1 MVPSSLGGLPVGWMI
16 LSSETEAV
24 YQAGFMTLKEVLPEG
39 AFFGRGDAGPKIF
52 MTDDSAAEKTAL
64 R

>member
-1 MVPSSLGGLPVGWMI
+1 MI

-24 YQAGFMTLKEVLPEG
+24 YQAGFQLLKEVLPEG
-39 AFFGRGDAGPKIF
+39 AFFSRGDAGPQLF
-52 MTDDSAAEKTAL
+52 LTDDSAAEKNAL